1 MDSDLKMLVVAL
13 LNKDYNKRPSIFQV
27 ANFPAVKNQILA
39 FIEENNIEHEVLE
52 IIDLINT
59 EEAAD
64 SADEC
69 FKEDEETKN
78 QKDNETS
85 GGMNKN
91 AFIEDYQMENLE
103 EWAYIMHK
111 DIQMHDYKNGWFGKH
126 TMCCRGEEIVNWLLE
141 KVSSDQ
147 KKVRKICQKMLEQ
160 DII

>member
-1 MDSDLKMLVVAL
+1 M
-13 LNKDYNKRPSIFQV
+13 
-27 ANFPAVKNQILA
+27 
-39 FIEENNIEHEVLE
+39 LE

-78 QKDNETS
+78 QKDNEAS

-141 KVSSDQ
+141 KVGSDQ
-147 KKVRKICQKMLEQ
+147 KKAPDPILSN
-160 DII
+160 